1 MICPTS
7 CGQQAESG
15 QGQGKRGAQ
24 GTQFKE
30 TLTLR
35 VDPAL
40 HNPESE
46 GPGDLRVLTLG
57 DERGCRTLSLG
68 EFLGA
73 GLGQGRPAL
82 RRAAESL
89 GRPRP
94 PASAASHAPLL
105 LRELTGL
112 WVSTPLRAPGSCRR
126 PTRRGQCLCRS
137 RHCPFAMASNAWQ
150 RGSQCSNGHAKPDT
164 PGRRIDPPLSRA
176 GSGVSQGS
184 ESLARPP
191 GHGRGR
197 PGCH

>member
-1 MICPTS
+1 MQDT
-7 CGQQAESG
+7 E
-15 QGQGKRGAQ
+15 
-24 GTQFKE
+24 
-30 TLTLR
+30 
-35 VDPAL
+35 
-40 HNPESE
+40 
-46 GPGDLRVLTLG
+46 PGRIPG
-57 DERGCRTLSLG
+57 
-68 EFLGA
+68 
-73 GLGQGRPAL
+73 GRF
-82 RRAAESL
+82 RA
-89 GRPRP
+89 RP
-94 PASAASHAPLL
+94 PPLLRARVCGPPRSEAGCTEPRSQACPRASAASHAPLL

-112 WVSTPLRAPGSCRR
+112 WVSTPLGAPGSCRR

-150 RGSQCSNGHAKPDT
+150 RGSQCSNGHAKPAT